1 MDRSEHRGRSPWSEV
16 EILRIFEVVIPSSR
30 NERSTTQR
38 GKKVAG
44 LGADKGSRN
53 TLEVSGETTMGGR
66 EGVCMRE
73 VKAV

>member
-30 NERSTTQR
+30 DERSATQR

-44 LGADKGSRN
+44 LGADKG
-53 TLEVSGETTMGGR
+53 
-66 EGVCMRE
+66 
-73 VKAV
+73 K

>member
-30 NERSTTQR
+30 DERSTTQR

-44 LGADKGSRN
+44 LGADKG
-53 TLEVSGETTMGGR
+53 
-66 EGVCMRE
+66 
-73 VKAV
+73 K